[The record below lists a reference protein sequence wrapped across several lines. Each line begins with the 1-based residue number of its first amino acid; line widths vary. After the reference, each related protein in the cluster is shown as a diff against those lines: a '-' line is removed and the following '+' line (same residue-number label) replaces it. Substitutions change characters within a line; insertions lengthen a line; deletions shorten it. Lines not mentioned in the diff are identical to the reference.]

1 MDRLCRPL
9 VTPGIALAPTCL
21 RPILHGILVLD
32 EYTTRSG
39 VRRYDAAAV
48 VRPHQLGGLRAL
60 DDQRR
65 MCVPSPFP
73 GMDPYLEH
81 PALWPGVHNG
91 LIAALQLSL
100 APQLRPRY
108 YVALEE
114 RLYITEPDQRVFV
127 GRPDL
132 AVIGQ
137 QEIEAAPK
145 PATSEP
151 SVLTVQ
157 VPVPDEVRETYL
169 EVRETGTN
177 YVVTVLEIL
186 SPTNKRP
193 GRGRRI
199 YEDKRMEVL
208 ASRTHLVEIDL
219 IRAGEPMPIM
229 GNGSLSAYRIL
240 VSRGDCRPNATLYT
254 FGVRQPIP
262 LFPLPLKPGDQEPT
276 VEVGGLLHELYDR
289 ASYDLR
295 IDYRGEPDPPLPSA
309 DASWAD
315 QVLHQKALR

>member
-1 MDRLCRPL
+1 M
-9 VTPGIALAPTCL
+9 
-21 RPILHGILVLD
+21 
-32 EYTTRSG
+32 
-39 VRRYDAAAV
+39 
-48 VRPHQLGGLRAL
+48 
-60 DDQRR
+60 
-65 MCVPSPFP
+65 PSPFP
-73 GMDPYLEH
+73 GMDPYVEH
-81 PALWPGVHNG
+81 STLWPGVHNG

-132 AVIGQ
+132 AVVGQ
-137 QEIEAAPK
+137 SPAETAPK
-145 PATSEP
+145 PSLSAS

-157 VPVPDEVRETYL
+157 VPLPDEVRETYL
-169 EVRETGTN
+169 EVRETGTD

-193 GRGRRI
+193 GRGRWI

-208 ASRTHLVEIDL
+208 ASRTHLVEVDL
-219 IRAGEPMPIM
+219 IRAGEPIPIT
-229 GNGSLSAYRIL
+229 GNGRGCDYRIL
-240 VSRGDCRPNATLYT
+240 VSRGDCRPNASLYA

-262 LFPLPLKPGDQEPT
+262 PFSLPLKPNDQEPT
-276 VEVGGLLHELYDR
+276 VDMGRILHDLYDR

-295 IDYRGEPDPPLPSA
+295 LDYKGDPDPPLPSV
-309 DASWAD
+309 DAAWAD
-315 QVLHQKALR
+315 QLLRQKGLR

>member
-1 MDRLCRPL
+1 M
-9 VTPGIALAPTCL
+9 
-21 RPILHGILVLD
+21 
-32 EYTTRSG
+32 
-39 VRRYDAAAV
+39 
-48 VRPHQLGGLRAL
+48 
-60 DDQRR
+60 
-65 MCVPSPFP
+65 PSPFP

-81 PALWPGVHNG
+81 PTLWPGVHNG

-108 YVALEE
+108 YVAIEE

-132 AVIGQ
+132 AVVGHP
-137 QEIEAAPK
+137 EAETGLQPAPS
-145 PATSEP
+145 AS

-157 VPVPDEVRETYL
+157 VPLPDEVRETYL
-169 EVRETGTN
+169 EVRETGTD

-186 SPTNKRP
+186 SPTNKRL
-193 GRGRRI
+193 GRGRRL

-219 IRAGEPMPIM
+219 VRAGEPMPITGH
-229 GNGSLSAYRIL
+229 GNASDYRIL
-240 VSRGDCRPNATLYT
+240 VSRGDCRPNATLYA

-262 LFPLPLKPGDQEPT
+262 PFSLPLKPGDQEPI
-276 VEVGGLLHELYDR
+276 VDLGRILHDLYDR

-295 IDYRGEPDPPLPSA
+295 LNYTGDPDPPLLSVEA
-309 DASWAD
+309 AWAD
-315 QVLHQKALR
+315 QLLRQKGLR